1 MTKSEFPRMSP
12 MKRAALVTA
21 AGYLMSWGVPYADF
35 VALPK
40 LFVATD
46 AAQTAQYVLANR
58 GLLVFVIYAFLINF
72 VGDVLAAW
80 GLYVFLRPV
89 DEAFS
94 KLVAWF
100 RIAFATLGIAALLN
114 LVTAYRLV
122 TRPATLVAIGQ
133 RQIDALVYAAI
144 SSFNVQFAFLLIF
157 FGVYLVLLGWL
168 AFRASYFPRWLAV
181 LLVLA
186 GVAWI
191 LRDSGPYLM
200 AGANLEFLLIPTF
213 AEVFLLVWMIGW
225 GTRVKLPDTGEA
237 M

>member
-1 MTKSEFPRMSP
+1 MRFQSCSFPRTPRRGRRTSS
-12 MKRAALVTA
+12 ATA
-21 AGYLMSWGVPYADF
+21 AFSFRRLR
-35 VALPK
+35 LP
-40 LFVATD
+40 D
-46 AAQTAQYVLANR
+46 R
-58 GLLVFVIYAFLINF
+58 R
-72 VGDVLAAW
+72 DVLAAW

-100 RIAFATLGIAALLN
+100 RVAFATLGVAALLN

-133 RQIDALVYAAI
+133 HQIDLQVYAAI

-200 AGANLEFLLIPTF
+200 PGANLEFLLIPTF
-213 AEVFLLVWMIGW
+213 AELFLLVWMIGW
-225 GTRVKLPDTGEA
+225 GTRVKLPEGGEA
-237 M
+237 ISAASMP